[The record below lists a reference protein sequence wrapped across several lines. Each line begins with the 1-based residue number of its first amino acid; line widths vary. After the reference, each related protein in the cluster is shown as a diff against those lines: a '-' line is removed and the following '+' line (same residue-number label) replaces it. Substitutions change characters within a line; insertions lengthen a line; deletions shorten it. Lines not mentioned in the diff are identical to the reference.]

1 MHKPIIFGLFLMGSL
16 IILTALFAN
25 TNLLSNAMAQENGFE
40 DDSYDDYSSDLYT
53 TWEDFTPGNP
63 DIFFK
68 SSHALHEPINLS
80 NTNGTSR
87 FSQVSS
93 SDDNV
98 YVIWED
104 NISGNKE
111 VLFRASH
118 DKGQTFG
125 SIINLSN
132 NNSTSYSP
140 IIFSHGNNVYVVWTD
155 YTFNNDIFFRASHD
169 KGQTFGSTINVSN
182 NTGTSFTPDI
192 FSHGNNVYVVWTD
205 TISRVSN
212 DIFFTS
218 SIDNGQTF
226 SKPVNLSNNNGS
238 STIPQVSSSGTNVY
252 VTWMDNSIGDLEI
265 FFAFSIDNGQIFSSP
280 INLSNSPGI
289 SQLPQISS
297 FGDNV
302 YVVWEDKT
310 PGIYDIFLASSND
323 KGQTFGSTI
332 NLSNNTG
339 YSENPQ
345 ITSSGDNVYVVWS
358 DNTPGNNDILMRGN
372 GGGVTFGSTINISNN
387 IGSSQF
393 PHISSIGKDI
403 YVVWQDFTAGAGEI
417 FSITNN
423 QIISSPINLSNN
435 SGNSQSPQISSS

>member
-1 MHKPIIFGLFLMGSL
+1 M
-16 IILTALFAN
+16 
-25 TNLLSNAMAQENGFE
+25 
-40 DDSYDDYSSDLYT
+40 
-53 TWEDFTPGNP
+53 
-63 DIFFK
+63 
-68 SSHALHEPINLS
+68 
-80 NTNGTSR
+80 
-87 FSQVSS
+87 
-93 SDDNV
+93 
-98 YVIWED
+98 
-104 NISGNKE
+104 
-111 VLFRASH
+111 
-118 DKGQTFG
+118 
-125 SIINLSN
+125 
-132 NNSTSYSP
+132 
-140 IIFSHGNNVYVVWTD
+140 WTD

-169 KGQTFGSTINVSN
+169 KGQTFGSTINLSN

-323 KGQTFGSTI
+323 KGQTFGSTYQ
-332 NLSNNTG
+332 L
-339 YSENPQ
+339 EQ
-345 ITSSGDNVYVVWS
+345 
-358 DNTPGNNDILMRGN
+358 
-372 GGGVTFGSTINISNN
+372 
-387 IGSSQF
+387 
-393 PHISSIGKDI
+393 
-403 YVVWQDFTAGAGEI
+403 
-417 FSITNN
+417 
-423 QIISSPINLSNN
+423 
-435 SGNSQSPQISSS
+435 

>member
-1 MHKPIIFGLFLMGSL
+1 MYKAAYTFRLFLMASL
-16 IILTALFAN
+16 ILLAVLFATN
-25 TNLLSNAMAQENGFE
+25 NLLSNVMAQENGYE
-40 DDSYDDYSSDLYT
+40 DDSYNNNSADLYT
-53 TWEDFTPGNP
+53 SWEDFTPGNT

-68 SSHALHEPINLS
+68 SSHALHDPINLS
-80 NTNGTSR
+80 NTTGTSQ

-111 VLFRASH
+111 ILFRASH
-118 DKGQTFG
+118 DNGQTFG
-125 SIINLSN
+125 NIINL
-132 NNSTSYSP
+132 
-140 IIFSHGNNVYVVWTD
+140 
-155 YTFNNDIFFRASHD
+155 
-169 KGQTFGSTINVSN
+169 SN

-218 SIDNGQTF
+218 SKDNGQTF
-226 SKPVNLSNNNGS
+226 SEPVNLSNNNGS
-238 STIPQVSSSGTNVY
+238 STIPQLSSYGTNVY
-252 VTWMDNSIGDLEI
+252 VTWMDNSIGDAEI

-280 INLSNSPGI
+280 INLSNNPGTSLI
-289 SQLPQISS
+289 PQISS
-297 FGDNV
+297 F
-302 YVVWEDKT
+302 
-310 PGIYDIFLASSND
+310 
-323 KGQTFGSTI
+323 
-332 NLSNNTG
+332 
-339 YSENPQ
+339 
-345 ITSSGDNVYVVWS
+345 GDNVYVVWS

-372 GGGVTFGSTINISNN
+372 GGGVTFGTTINISNN
-387 IGSSQF
+387 TGSSQF
-393 PHISSIGKDI
+393 PNISSIGKDI

-435 SGNSQSPQISSS
+435 LGNSQSPQVSSS